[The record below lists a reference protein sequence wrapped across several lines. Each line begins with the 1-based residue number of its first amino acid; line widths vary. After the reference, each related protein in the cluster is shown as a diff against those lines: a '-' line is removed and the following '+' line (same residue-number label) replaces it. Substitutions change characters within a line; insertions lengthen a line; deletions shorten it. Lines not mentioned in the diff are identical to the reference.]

1 MSSEICLEL
10 VDSVRYSREIGAHL
24 PTNEDK
30 SGILERNSLAW
41 YARGSVLEVFNIDPN
56 RKVISHNFNST
67 ASKSKPCTIECVEE
81 VCLNSQTTVL
91 AVALCLGTEQSQI
104 AFLSLRRC
112 RELGRIDV
120 QEDIRTLR
128 WINNTR
134 ESVGSLYQFSCCL
147 AAGTE
152 DGKVLIVDG
161 CIGIVEHE
169 TPVGTTSVLIDR
181 TGVVKRQCHIE
192 LFQCDLEQI
201 IDRLEQVR
209 DRGLYVGLQLP
220 QEVYASVCFMLDIT
234 PLRAFTVGFVDGTVL
249 LYDLPTLS
257 RIHRIAAP
265 CEDCSVVS
273 MDFCEPSD
281 DPKPCLYLWVL
292 YAHPDG
298 AFAVLYL
305 LMCQHKQLLNGRST
319 PIYDELLSCSER
331 LSLSSYDP
339 GSRPLN
345 VQTVRKKVAHEDELI
360 TLTVLSWLGS
370 NNTTTLMVFDLNQ
383 WYKAEMPYDCDWKQE
398 LTYTVVFQL
407 GEPSF
412 HVQLIERSIVLFRSI
427 QRPEEHFYPS
437 SLAFDIMSFHGL
449 TRTRHRWIGLQN
461 KLLQYLDQDGAN
473 SIIEPVPLYQM
484 LCRAALVPQF
494 YEQLPAV
501 DDDVC
506 KLREFILS
514 IGLEYNCHTFLQSC
528 MELWADGSH
537 LGANPDR
544 GVSLSTLTDWIRNR
558 SKTLKMVSNAL
569 LLPLLKTKADRHIDT
584 QTREVLALCTREGK
598 QLSKLYD
605 TILSEY
611 VSFIPEAVID
621 ELRKEAQ
628 LIRAM
633 VEYQDVLQWLLHINV
648 LPEGRS
654 PSEDEGEADH
664 SYDETLLLPYPYEML
679 QEYYRSQRHM
689 LSKEGDES
697 PTVLDLSYCKY
708 LFIDNLLERDFDP
721 KAIRKVWVG
730 SSGKSPAAAAV
741 PLYPPKSLFKALRVM
756 LLPEVSLERKLVL
769 LMYLFMDI
777 VAIHGDGRYRHVL
790 QRLEKF
796 PQVFKLQLGLVR
808 RVQAFWHLDHGNM
821 AWTVEEFLSPLS
833 CTVDFPQ
840 WHRELAVSVLLHQD
854 ASNLALKVLRAP
866 GSPVSP
872 YLELLTLVRNNLI
885 SEAFSVQRRSHQTD
899 GSQLICFVEA
909 ILSAGKAETLL
920 EFSLTEEEK
929 RVLREYLLDCPHD
942 ISESLIFGHLLQ
954 NFELVEAVQVMDGLK
969 NRKRGPMVAETQ
981 REILSLYHKV
991 LDPTSQRLAY
1001 LTYTEPKELE
1011 PNRAIAN
1018 DQGNLGDISPSIAS
1032 DTAKATTAKVH
1043 SLSSSLIRNRGDFRA
1058 RVLHRSIV
1066 AIKDAAASVG
1076 LQHER
1081 PFLEKPGLGVFQCRP
1096 MVRSQSVSY
1105 PVRLDPTMNKR
1116 RQRDISFEECPKSPL
1131 FNEEDGQ
1138 GNPRKRRYLGPS
1150 GDGGRYTN
1158 FDLPVPK
1165 IPEFRPMKPKF
1176 NFTAMAAAGSE
1187 ASDNAKRRERT
1198 SITNSPSIFQTT
1210 PPTTKKQSPPAAAA
1224 AASDHAPGTSQI
1236 SLQEEIPHGILK
1248 QQNQSV
1254 DSSVAA
1260 SGHDHDSQE
1269 KVLRFDFSSLNG
1281 SNGTPGSA
1289 EKVDQTK
1296 SPEARAETTESP
1308 ALVQKE
1314 RRDLDLSGISNDDF
1328 YSPEVTMA
1336 NSSLQQILSAGGPTR
1351 RRPLHLSRSG
1361 TPTAAEAGETSQG
1374 NNIAIIIED
1383 HLEEDEAEAEEMDD
1397 DDSSRNEDADEQMDV
1412 DEGMMMEPQVDV
1424 SQAQDH
1430 GKEEEQAIEPA
1441 VSVDQ
1446 GSAKQIAIQQDRST
1460 DTARD
1465 ECMETTDSEV
1475 RAENVDHKER
1485 QQMESVSEAKKAVA
1499 VAVDRDEVAVLA
1511 TAKADKEDDE
1521 QDQEQDDDASIDDVV
1536 EDYDEDDDHEQEDEA
1551 SEDDGDYDED
1561 EDEDDDDDGND
1572 DDEDDDD
1579 DGGGGDDPYDHG
1591 NNIERS
1597 PSEDSVLEVIDVS
1610 DEYSNQLEHAS
1621 ISSQASS
1628 SPSASSGGSSAG
1640 APAPQEQRNEVR
1652 REEQEESRNAA
1663 ESPAGSDCYGEFYQ
1677 ESEQQPLYDELEAY
1691 ELVENDQ
1698 SQQVQEPQQ
1707 HQQQQQSVA
1716 ATEDDGIQVPTTSSS
1731 THRTEQELPSGTES
1745 HPVDGEESSEVK
1757 DLSVQLLQDPSDV
1770 EVAPSSAA
1778 RNLSVVASE
1787 ECDDGVASTSDLAT
1801 AETRVSASIATNSA
1815 SPPSA
1820 TSPTQ
1825 GFEEKD
1831 KLLFGQPKN
1840 AHELEVPAMNL
1851 CVKPDEAHG
1860 SSRKN
1865 SKGEENGLLTV
1876 ESRALNLSADQQEL
1890 AAHLESASGTN
1901 EGGDGETNE
1910 ASGDDSEEYEA
1921 HSSSESKLQDHSEA
1935 NEEATT
1941 GPAASAAD
1949 DISMEVVEKDDEDV
1963 EDESAR
1969 ISGGQ
1974 PDEAAQ
1980 ATSSTVAKPSQQQ
1993 PKEVTE
1999 NPEEPKEVNT
2009 TSTVAPLRTA
2019 SEASTEEDG
2028 TKKTIK
2034 PRLQA
2039 LVEEQD
2045 QEMASTSSPRTN
2057 VKTRLMAAMEKSG
2070 TPTGPEPTTPSRR
2083 RSVRASSVLPETTNT
2098 PLTPA
2103 LSRSRRYA
2111 SMDNVTGT
2119 PDTPLTPRRSTRAT
2133 SLVKELFGASGVT
2146 PQKKS
2151 RRQSQASSVDETT
2164 VVETKA
2170 AATATTTTATTTE
2183 QHPSLPISP
2192 TSGDD
2197 PMMEPP
2203 EPSERSF
2210 ASSTASSI
2218 RRSTRGRKSKAPS
2231 EGAPEPPGPGSVPLF
2246 DDYSSNRRLTR
2257 HQLAVME
2264 RSMGLTAA
2272 ATTSGTGRTRRASS
2286 SRADES
2292 VTSQD
2297 HDSEPESIASS
2308 VSGTSLRSTRSRTAR
2323 SKVSASGRQSSIETR
2338 SNRGGSKVR
2347 ATTAGATTAGSITGS
2362 GSHRHASEQDSDS
2375 DNSTSTYASNQ
2386 RGLAPIAEE
2395 GSETTSENA
2404 KKRRTRKTKGSN

>member
-10 VDSVRYSREIGAHL
+10 VDSVRYSREIGANS

-91 AVALCLGTEQSQI
+91 AVALCLGSEQSQI

-128 WINNTR
+128 WLNNTR

-147 AAGTE
+147 AAGTK

-220 QEVYASVCFMLDIT
+220 QEVYASVSFMLDIT
-234 PLRAFTVGFVDGTVL
+234 PLRAFTVGFDDGSVL

-257 RIHRIAAP
+257 RIHRIASP

-305 LMCQHKQLLNGRST
+305 LMCQHKQVLGGRST

-331 LSLSSYDP
+331 LSLASYDP

-484 LCRAALVPQF
+484 LCRAALVPEF

-501 DDDVC
+501 DDDVR

-537 LGANPDR
+537 LGANPER

-558 SKTLKMVSNAL
+558 SQTLKMVTNAL
-569 LLPLLKTKADRHIDT
+569 LLPILKTKADRHIDT
-584 QTREVLALCTREGK
+584 QSREVLALCTREGK

-621 ELRKEAQ
+621 QLRKEAQ
-628 LIRAM
+628 LLRA
-633 VEYQDVLQWLLHINV
+633 VAEYQDVLQWLLHINV

-654 PSEDEGEADH
+654 SSEDEGEADR
-664 SYDETLLLPYPYEML
+664 SYDESLLLPYPYEML

-689 LSKEGDES
+689 VSKEGDES
-697 PTVLDLSYCKY
+697 PTVLDLSYSKY

-721 KAIRKVWVG
+721 KTIRKLWAG
-730 SSGKSPAAAAV
+730 SSGKSPVATTA

-756 LLPEVSLERKLVL
+756 LLPEVPLERKLVL
-769 LMYLFMDI
+769 LMYIFMDI
-777 VAIHGDGRYRHVL
+777 VAIHGEGRYRHVL

-796 PQVFKLQLGLVR
+796 PQVFKLRLGLVR

-929 RVLREYLLDCPHD
+929 RILREYLLDCPHD

-954 NFELVEAVQVMDGLK
+954 NFELVEAVQVMEGLK

-1011 PNRAIAN
+1011 PNRAIAS
-1018 DQGNLGDISPSIAS
+1018 DQSILGDPSPSSANE
-1032 DTAKATTAKVH
+1032 AGTTAKVH

-1105 PVRLDPTMNKR
+1105 PVRLDPSMNKR
-1116 RQRDISFEECPKSPL
+1116 RQRDISLEECPKSPL
-1131 FNEEDGQ
+1131 FDEEDGQ
-1138 GNPRKRRYLGPS
+1138 GNPRKRRNLGPAS
-1150 GDGGRYTN
+1150 DGGRYPN

-1165 IPEFRPMKPKF
+1165 IPEFRPMKPRF

-1187 ASDNAKRRERT
+1187 TSDSAKRRERT
-1198 SITNSPSIFQTT
+1198 SISNSPSIFATT
-1210 PPTTKKQSPPAAAA
+1210 PPTSKKQSPPAG
-1224 AASDHAPGTSQI
+1224 APTNQGPATSQM
-1236 SLQEEIPHGILK
+1236 SLQEEVPHGILK

-1269 KVLRFDFSSLNG
+1269 KVLRFNFSSSNG
-1281 SNGTPGSA
+1281 TNGTPGAAA
-1289 EKVDQTK
+1289 EQVDEMK
-1296 SPEARAETTESP
+1296 SPEAVATTP
-1308 ALVQKE
+1308 APVELE
-1314 RRDLDLSGISNDDF
+1314 RRDLDLSAISNDDF
-1328 YSPEVTMA
+1328 YSPEVTIA
-1336 NSSLQQILSAGGPTR
+1336 NSSLQQIIRAGCPTR

-1383 HLEEDEAEAEEMDD
+1383 HLEEGEQEEEEMERDG
-1397 DDSSRNEDADEQMDV
+1397 SSQGEDADEQMDV
-1412 DEGMMMEPQVDV
+1412 DEGMMESKMDV
-1424 SQAQDH
+1424 PQAQNH
-1430 GKEEEQAIEPA
+1430 GVQEEQANEPA
-1441 VSVDQ
+1441 VNTQQDQ
-1446 GSAKQIAIQQDRST
+1446 AVKEIAIQQDCSADR
-1460 DTARD
+1460 ARD
-1465 ECMETTDSEV
+1465 ESMDMNDSDVSTENMDNKEQQRAANDADEV
-1475 RAENVDHKER
+1475 N
-1485 QQMESVSEAKKAVA
+1485 
-1499 VAVDRDEVAVLA
+1499 RDEVAVPA
-1511 TAKADKEDDE
+1511 TVKSVEEDDE
-1521 QDQEQDDDASIDDVV
+1521 QDQG
-1536 EDYDEDDDHEQEDEA
+1536 EDDDETVDDE
-1551 SEDDGDYDED
+1551 DGDYDK
-1561 EDEDDDDDGND
+1561 DDDDDDDDDDEDGN

-1579 DGGGGDDPYDHG
+1579 DDGGGDDDAYDHVD
-1591 NNIERS
+1591 RS

-1610 DEYSNQLEHAS
+1610 DEFSNQLEQAS
-1621 ISSQASS
+1621 VLSQASS
-1628 SPSASSGGSSAG
+1628 SPSASSGGSSPS
-1640 APAPQEQRNEVR
+1640 APGPQERRNDVQREQ
-1652 REEQEESRNAA
+1652 QEESRNAA
-1663 ESPAGSDCYGEFYQ
+1663 ASPAGSDSYGEFYH
-1677 ESEQQPLYDELEAY
+1677 ESEQQPLYDELEEY
-1691 ELVENDQ
+1691 ELIDNDQ
-1698 SQQVQEPQQ
+1698 SQRAQEPQQ
-1707 HQQQQQSVA
+1707 QLQQQQQQQGTP

-1731 THRTEQELPSGTES
+1731 THRTEQELPSGTEN

-1778 RNLSVVASE
+1778 ARNLSVVAASE
-1787 ECDDGVASTSDLAT
+1787 ECDDGVASTSDLAAT
-1801 AETRVSASIATNSA
+1801 TTTEARVSASIATNSS

-1831 KLLFGQPKN
+1831 KPLFGQPKN

-1890 AAHLESASGTN
+1890 AAHLENVTGTN
-1901 EGGDGETNE
+1901 EGTDGERNE
-1910 ASGDDSEEYEA
+1910 ASGDESEDYEA

-1935 NEEATT
+1935 NEEEATT
-1941 GPAASAAD
+1941 GPTASAARE
-1949 DISMEVVEKDDEDV
+1949 ISMDVMEKEDEDM
-1963 EDESAR
+1963 EDEPASD
-1969 ISGGQ
+1969 SGNNQ
-1974 PDEAAQ
+1974 PGEDVQ
-1980 ATSSTVAKPSQQQ
+1980 ATSSTVADPNQEQ
-1993 PKEVTE
+1993 PNEATE
-1999 NPEEPKEVNT
+1999 NPEEPKEANASAEQSLR
-2009 TSTVAPLRTA
+2009 STR
-2019 SEASTEEDG
+2019 SETSTEEDG

-2039 LVEEQD
+2039 LVEEQQD

-2070 TPTGPEPTTPSRR
+2070 TPSLPEPTTPSRR
-2083 RSVRASSVLPETTNT
+2083 RSVRASSVLPESTNT

-2119 PDTPLTPRRSTRAT
+2119 PETPLTPRRSTRAT
-2133 SLVKELFGASGVT
+2133 SLVKELFGGVT

-2164 VVETKA
+2164 LVETKTV
-2170 AATATTTTATTTE
+2170 ATASATVTTE
-2183 QHPSLPISP
+2183 QNPSLPSTSP
-2192 TSGDD
+2192 TVGDD

-2218 RRSTRGRKSKAPS
+2218 RRSTRGRKSKAAS
-2231 EGAPEPPGPGSVPLF
+2231 EGGVPEPPGPGSVPPF

-2264 RSMGLTAA
+2264 RSMGITAAA
-2272 ATTSGTGRTRRASS
+2272 ATTSGTGGRTRRASS

-2292 VTSQD
+2292 MTSQD
-2297 HDSEPESIASS
+2297 HDSEPESVASS

-2323 SKVSASGRQSSIETR
+2323 SMVSASGRQSSIETR
-2338 SNRGGSKVR
+2338 SNRGGSKAR
-2347 ATTAGATTAGSITGS
+2347 TTAAAATGGSITGS

-2395 GSETTSENA
+2395 ESEAPIENV